1 MTIDIEKIDW
11 EKSGGLVPAVVQDSK
26 SLKVLMLGY
35 MNQEALEKTQASE
48 LVTFFSRSKNRLWQ
62 KGETSGNTL
71 KLNSIEV
78 DCDNDTIL
86 VSAEPQGPT
95 CHTGSV
101 TCFVEQAMDANSNVM
116 AYLEE
121 IIDDRKEA
129 DPKSSYVSSLLTKG
143 IKKISQK
150 VGEEGVEVAL
160 AGVAE
165 TDAEVVSESADLIFH
180 LLVLLKSRGL
190 SIGDVEAELL
200 RRAEKK

>member
-101 TCFVEQAMDANSNVM
+101 TCFGEQAMDANSNVL

>member
-101 TCFVEQAMDANSNVM
+101 TCFVEQAMDANSNVL